1 MLDKEQTLTIKRM
14 RKVVVLGM
22 GNLLLKDEGIGVH
35 IAQTMQEM
43 PSPDGIEMEVVDG
56 GTLPDVIPLEGVDKL
71 IVVDAVKGGG
81 EPGTIYR
88 FHPDDI
94 RTEYGI
100 TTSLHQVTL
109 LENLWMME
117 RFGYKPNEVIIIGV
131 EPADINSGLELSAGL
146 QERISRIIDIVMNEV
161 HAGPPD
167 NPQKGE
173 GSK

>member
-1 MLDKEQTLTIKRM
+1 MLTEKQMLATKRT

-35 IAQTMQEM
+35 VAQVMQEM

-56 GTLPDVIPLEGVDKL
+56 GTLPDIVPLDGVDKL

-88 FHPDDI
+88 FHPEDI

-100 TTSLHQVTL
+100 ATSLHQVSL

-117 RFGYKPNEVIIIGV
+117 RFGHKPEEAVIVGV
-131 EPADINSGLELSAGL
+131 EPADISSGLELSAGI
-146 QERISRIIDIVMNEV
+146 QERVSQIIDIVMNEV
-161 HAGPPD
+161 QAGLPD
-167 NPQKGE
+167 KPEKGE

>member
-1 MLDKEQTLTIKRM
+1 MLDKEQTLTTKRM

-22 GNLLLKDEGIGVH
+22 GNMLLKDEGIGVH
-35 IAQTMQEM
+35 IAQTMQEL

-100 TTSLHQVTL
+100 NTSLHQVTL

-117 RFGYKPNEVIIIGV
+117 RFGHKPEEVIIIGV
-131 EPADINSGLELSAGL
+131 EPADISAGLELSTGL
-146 QERISRIIDIVMNEV
+146 QERVPLIIDTVMNEV
-161 HAGPPD
+161 RNGLPD
-167 NPQKGE
+167 IPQKGVE
-173 GSK
+173 SK

>member
-1 MLDKEQTLTIKRM
+1 MLTTKHT

-22 GNLLLKDEGIGVH
+22 GNQLLTDEGIGVH
-35 IAQTMQEM
+35 VAQTMQEM
-43 PSPDGIEMEVVDG
+43 PSSDGIEMEVVDG

-117 RFGYKPNEVIIIGV
+117 RFGHKPNEVIIIGV